1 MKHKNIV
8 YVTATIC
15 ILIGFTMKLLNIPH
29 ANILIYLNIM
39 MVCIWQGVYISK
51 LEKKLNNN

>member
-8 YVTATIC
+8 YITATIW
-15 ILIGFTMKLLNIPH
+15 ILIGFTMRLLNIPH